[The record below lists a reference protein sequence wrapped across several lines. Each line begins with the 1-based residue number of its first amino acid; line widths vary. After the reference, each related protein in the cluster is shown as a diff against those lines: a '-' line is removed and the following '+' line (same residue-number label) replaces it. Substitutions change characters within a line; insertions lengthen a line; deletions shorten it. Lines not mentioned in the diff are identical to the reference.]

1 MAFHN
6 KIKDGTAN
14 GGRGRG
20 RRQVDQS
27 SMVSLAF
34 LYSSMYRSGLSKSYA
49 EKHMSFLHTNNR
61 PFSTLSL
68 HKNLKVFKKNQ
79 SVQTHSGQRN
89 QAQYTIV
96 GSNFAVLRTAHP
108 PQSDR

>member
-1 MAFHN
+1 MDEMAFHN

-27 SMVSLAF
+27 STLGF

-68 HKNLKVFKKNQ
+68 HKNLK
-79 SVQTHSGQRN
+79 S
-89 QAQYTIV
+89 
-96 GSNFAVLRTAHP
+96 LRKTKVCKHTVVKGIRLSIP
-108 PQSDR
+108 